1 MVMQRQITN
10 YLSAGE
16 PLYSVEDITS
26 VGGRAD
32 MQIRAMGKLEDER
45 RRYWLLK
52 FFKLR
57 MEKAQDD
64 EEASLFR
71 AVVLENQPRRS
82 AMLELADYPFRVRAR
97 LPDAILPGNGNA
109 APPQR

>member
-1 MVMQRQITN
+1 
-10 YLSAGE
+10 
-16 PLYSVEDITS
+16 
-26 VGGRAD
+26 

-82 AMLELADYPFRVRAR
+82 AMLELTDYPFRVRAR
-97 LPDAILPGNGNA
+97 LPDAILPGETATLRLHSVDLWEKRANFIHI
-109 APPQR
+109 PDVK

>member
-1 MVMQRQITN
+1 
-10 YLSAGE
+10 
-16 PLYSVEDITS
+16 
-26 VGGRAD
+26 
-32 MQIRAMGKLEDER
+32 MGKLEDER

-57 MEKAQDD
+57 MDRTPDD
-64 EEASLFR
+64 DDAVLFK

-97 LPDAILPGNGNA
+97 LPDAILPGETVTLRLHSVDLWEKRANFIHM
-109 APPQR
+109 QDE